1 MKLRLNYWQLIAL
14 FSPFILVIGC
24 TFIPNH
30 IRAKYYIN
38 TELMCLLLCI
48 VFLLAISYQT
58 YLVISFNKKI
68 KGSIWI
74 IVNNVPPVLLILVCV
89 FGFAV
94 LVKDDFTGKNSPDGP
109 TSGSNFWLAKMLI
122 GILFIHELITFFLI
136 NNLYVSAKIEKV
148 KDSLLRQKLSD
159 DFWEPMKKLLIIS
172 ILGSAGSFVLAIVA
186 VIIKSRFLKN

>member
-24 TFIPNH
+24 TFMPNH

-38 TELMCLLLCI
+38 TELICLLLCI

-68 KGSIWI
+68 KGTIWI
-74 IVNNVPPVLLILVCV
+74 IINNVPPVLLTFFCTYGCAL
-89 FGFAV
+89 
-94 LVKDDFTGKNSPDGP
+94 LLTEDFNGKKSPDGP
-109 TSGSNFWLAKMLI
+109 TSGSDFWLVKMI
-122 GILFIHELITFFLI
+122 VGILFIHELITFFVV

-172 ILGSAGSFVLAIVA
+172 ILSTAGSFVLAIVA

>member
-24 TFIPNH
+24 TFMPNH

-74 IVNNVPPVLLILVCV
+74 IINNVPPVLLILVCV
-89 FGFAV
+89 FGFAL
-94 LVKDDFTGKNSPDGP
+94 LVKDDFTGKNLPDGP
-109 TSGSNFWLAKMLI
+109 TSGSDFWLAKMLV

-186 VIIKSRFLKN
+186 VIIKSRFLKD

>member
-24 TFIPNH
+24 TFMPNH
-30 IRAKYYIN
+30 VRAKYYIN
-38 TELMCLLLCI
+38 TELICLLLCI

-74 IVNNVPPVLLILVCV
+74 IINNVPPVLLILVCV
-89 FGFAV
+89 FGFAI
-94 LVKDDFTGKNSPDGP
+94 LVKDDFTGKNLPDGP
-109 TSGSNFWLAKMLI
+109 TSKSDFWLGKMLV
-122 GILFIHELITFFLI
+122 GILFIHELITFFVV

-172 ILGSAGSFVLAIVA
+172 ILSTAGSFVLAIVA
-186 VIIKSRFLKN
+186 VIIKSRFLKD